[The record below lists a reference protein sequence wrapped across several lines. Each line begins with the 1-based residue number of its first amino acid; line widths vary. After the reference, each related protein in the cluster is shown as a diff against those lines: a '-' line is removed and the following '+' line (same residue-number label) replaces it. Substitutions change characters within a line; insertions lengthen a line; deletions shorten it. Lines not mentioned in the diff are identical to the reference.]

1 MISHAERE
9 TETETERKKEREKH
23 NHSDLGSEWN
33 TPLPANETH
42 GDSPTNPE
50 AGARWWIE

>member
-50 AGARWWIE
+50 AGAGWWIE